1 MALILLLIRRDD
13 VASNSVEKK
22 VLGLDYRDWS
32 RFAWVFRSMTSIVEL
47 NMSKLIE
54 KAVGIRIRT
63 VLGYR
68 VEANTPG
75 LRLSLSDEIDK
86 SEISDAKELS
96 CLRKPQC
103 SFATQ
108 KILACLVVV
117 LWDRQIR
124 LPIEEPLTFDLILEQ
139 DLNWDDLELVDVCN
153 YIHTEAFV
161 LDIIDEW
168 LKNQ

>member
-1 MALILLLIRRDD
+1 
-13 VASNSVEKK
+13 
-22 VLGLDYRDWS
+22 
-32 RFAWVFRSMTSIVEL
+32 MTSIVEL

-117 LWDRQIR
+117 L
-124 LPIEEPLTFDLILEQ
+124 
-139 DLNWDDLELVDVCN
+139 
-153 YIHTEAFV
+153 
-161 LDIIDEW
+161 
-168 LKNQ
+168 